1 MPGGSLEL
9 KCVAVGSPMPFIKW
23 RQGAI
28 DLTPDDNLPVGR
40 GVLQLKDVT
49 ASKNYTCIAASE
61 LGSIEFVAQVRVKA
75 LPQPPTELSVSDVT
89 PNSVKLTWTIAGT
102 MILSFVLRAYCLDQ
116 QTDFLEVE
124 DVTPSPQPNP
134 VPPLSPNRCSAET
147 K

>member
-40 GVLQLKDVT
+40 GVLELKDV
-49 ASKNYTCIAASE
+49 AESKNYTCIAASE

-89 PNSVKLTWTIAGT
+89 PNSVKLTWTIAGSL
-102 MILSFVLRAYCLDQ
+102 ILERTNLKITA
-116 QTDFLEVE
+116 
-124 DVTPSPQPNP
+124 VTVSEPCCCRESPKIDSL
-134 VPPLSPNRCSAET
+134 VCFY
-147 K
+147 

>member
-40 GVLQLKDVT
+40 GVLELKDV
-49 ASKNYTCIAASE
+49 AESKNYTCIAASE

-89 PNSVKLTWTIAGT
+89 PNSVKLTWTIAGSL
-102 MILSFVLRAYCLDQ
+102 ILESTNLNITA
-116 QTDFLEVE
+116 
-124 DVTPSPQPNP
+124 VTVSEPCWLTWRRE
-134 VPPLSPNRCSAET
+134 PPKIDSLVCFY
-147 K
+147 